1 VQNPDTYYDRTE
13 VSNSSLSWLKLQL
26 FPREM
31 PDPTM
36 AYLFGNLVD
45 AVITENGR
53 VDYFRKTIDGQQ
65 VPAEWFEKAEAMKRS
80 FFADDMCRALI
91 QGAGT
96 QTVMSCERTF
106 NYQGVEFSL
115 PVRCKWDLFKEN
127 LGFGGDIKSTTATT
141 QAQFE
146 AAVKYFD
153 YDRQRAWYMDIAQ
166 TLGYKADK
174 DVLIGISKVN
184 FKVFKVY
191 INRQSPLYTSG
202 VDKYNFLAFR
212 WHLLFGENNAA

>member
-1 VQNPDTYYDRTE
+1 MDPYYDRHE
-13 VSNSSLSWLKLQL
+13 VSNSTLSWLKLQL

-53 VDYFRKTIDGQQ
+53 VDYFRKTIDDTV
-65 VPAEWFEKAEAMKRS
+65 VPTEWFYKAEQMKRS
-80 FFADDMCRALI
+80 FFADSMCRDLI
-91 QGAGT
+91 YRAGT
-96 QTVMSCERTF
+96 QTIMSCDRSF
-106 NYQGVEFSL
+106 NYRGVDFDL
-115 PVRCKWDLFKEN
+115 PVRCKWDLFKDN

-146 AAVKYFD
+146 AAIKYFD
-153 YDRQRAWYMDIAQ
+153 YDRQRAWYMDIAKAK
-166 TLGYKADK
+166 GYKADK
-174 DVLIGISKVN
+174 DVLIGVSKVN
-184 FKVFKVY
+184 FKIFKVF
-191 INRQSPLYTSG
+191 INRKSPLYESG

-212 WHLLFGENNAA
+212 WWLLMGENKAA